1 MSVGSGDGLN
11 QSDEAL
17 NDELRSRFALL
28 TTAHIADACIRAQ
41 LQVRCAP
48 PHVQGLVQGRRVA
61 GRACAAR
68 HFGSVDVF
76 LEAIN
81 SAADGDVLVID
92 NAGRTDEACIGDLI
106 TLEAQSAG
114 LSGIVVWGLHRDTA
128 ELREIGLPVFS
139 LGAMPTGPQRLDP
152 RNPAALQSAEVGE
165 WTVTQDDV
173 VFGDDDGVLF
183 VPKSQVLDLLTTA
196 ETIRETE
203 QRQADKAREGASLRR
218 QFHFDDY
225 LAARSKNPSLTFR
238 DYLKTIGGAVEV

>member
-1 MSVGSGDGLN
+1 MSEGSGDNLH
-11 QSDEAL
+11 QSDVAL

-28 TTAHIADACIRAQ
+28 TTAHVADACIRAQ
-41 LQVRCAP
+41 VEVHCAP
-48 PHVQGLVQGRRVA
+48 SAVQAVVPGSHIA
-61 GRACAAR
+61 GCACPAR

-128 ELREIGLPVFS
+128 ELREIGLPIFS
-139 LGAMPTGPQRLDP
+139 VGSTPVGPQRLDS
-152 RNPAALQSAEVGE
+152 RDATALLSATVGE
-165 WTVTQDDV
+165 WTITQADV
-173 VFGDDDGVLF
+173 VFGDDDGLLF
-183 VPKSQVLDLLTTA
+183 VPQSRVGEILTVA
-196 ETIRETE
+196 EGIRETE
-203 QRQADKAREGASLRR
+203 QRQADKAREGNSLRR

-225 LAARSKNPSLTFR
+225 LAARTKTPSLTFR

>member
-1 MSVGSGDGLN
+1 MSEQSGDSLH
-11 QSDEAL
+11 QSDEVL

-28 TTAHIADACIRAQ
+28 TTAQVADACIRAQ
-41 LQVRCAP
+41 LEVRCAP
-48 PHVQGLVQGRRVA
+48 PQVTALVQGRHVA
-61 GRACAAR
+61 GCARPAT

-81 SAADGDVLVID
+81 DADDGDVLVID

-128 ELREIGLPVFS
+128 ELREIGLPIFS
-139 LGAMPTGPQRLDP
+139 VGSTPVGPQRLDS
-152 RNPAALQSAEVGE
+152 RDATALQSASVGE
-165 WTVTQDDV
+165 WTITQADV
-173 VFGDDDGVLF
+173 AFGDDDGVLF
-183 VPKSQVLDLLTTA
+183 VPQSRVREILDIA
-196 ETIRETE
+196 ETIRDTE
-203 QRQADKAREGASLRR
+203 LRQADKAREGTSLRL

-225 LAARSKNPSLTFR
+225 LAARTKTPSLTFR

>member
-1 MSVGSGDGLN
+1 MSEISGDSLH

-17 NDELRSRFALL
+17 NDELGSRFALL
-28 TTAHIADACIRAQ
+28 TTAHVADACIRAQ
-41 LQVRCAP
+41 LEVRCAP
-48 PHVQGLVQGRRVA
+48 PQVLPLVQGRHVA
-61 GRACAAR
+61 GCACPAR

-128 ELREIGLPVFS
+128 ELREIGLPIFS
-139 LGAMPTGPQRLDP
+139 LGATPVGPQRLDS
-152 RNPAALQSAEVGE
+152 RDAVALQSASVGE
-165 WTVTQDDV
+165 WTITQADV

-183 VPKSQVLDLLTTA
+183 VPQSRVREILTIA

-203 QRQADKAREGASLRR
+203 QRQADKAREGESLRR

-225 LAARSKNPSLTFR
+225 LAAHTKTPSLTFR